1 MRDLLLGALTDGH
14 TAARVVMLTAI
25 LIATACLT
33 MGAVEEGK
41 SRPV

>member
-1 MRDLLLGALTDGH
+1 MGNLLLGALTDGH

-33 MGAVEEGK
+33 MSAEGK
-41 SRPV
+41 SRQA